1 MQDWEVG
8 YVATSQ
14 VLPKLSRLEIRRMIE
29 SLAPIQEVIRY
40 TASARDALDESGYVP
55 VLIILDEHTF

>member
-8 YVATSQ
+8 YVATSL

-29 SLAPIQEVIRY
+29 SFTPIQEVIRY
-40 TASARDALDESGYVP
+40 TASARDALDESVYVP
-55 VLIILDEHTF
+55 VLIILDEYTF